1 MKILIILK
9 ERLKVYSS
17 HPLSLDTRK
26 NFINELNF
34 ERSHLIQNKNFY
46 EVLQKIITKCNNIH
60 I

>member
-9 ERLKVYSS
+9 ERLKVYSL
-17 HPLSLDTRK
+17 HPLSVDTRK
-26 NFINELNF
+26 NLVNELNF

>member
-9 ERLKVYSS
+9 ERLKVYSL
-17 HPLSLDTRK
+17 HPLSMDTRK
-26 NFINELNF
+26 NLVNELNF